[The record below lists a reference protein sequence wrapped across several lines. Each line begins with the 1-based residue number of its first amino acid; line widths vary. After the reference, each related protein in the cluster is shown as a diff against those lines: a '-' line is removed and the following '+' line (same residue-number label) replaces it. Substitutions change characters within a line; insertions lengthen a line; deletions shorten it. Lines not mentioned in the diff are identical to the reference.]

1 MQVDLF
7 NARSSLQHRFV
18 QINDDEHEDDADD
31 GDDAVVDDG
40 LWSKCKG
47 SGYFSIEGHGSRR
60 PVLK

>member
-1 MQVDLF
+1 
-7 NARSSLQHRFV
+7 
-18 QINDDEHEDDADD
+18 
-31 GDDAVVDDG
+31 VVDDG